1 MAQSLT
7 TISGTGGAGISS
19 NISIGDFNNLG
30 SSSIGYVHSNGISA
44 VDGIY
49 NYPLTTYLNTPSP
62 KNGDIKIDGATL
74 KAMIYDSEFG
84 WVDCE
89 IKTIETEDGQTILEV
104 THNISVEQSKKNTQ
118 KREVLFEKTK
128 KPQTIIFGSAGTTVN
143 TINLNNIWLTPSR
156 PQITYDSINT
166 DLFGTNLNPVTSI
179 SPIAGETSIKIN
191 AINNTVNMPSLTF
204 TLNDNDD
211 NNVPVGTIWNDG
223 ANLVVK
229 TNSGNKKLINLD

>member
-1 MAQSLT
+1 MAQNLIT
-7 TISGTGGAGISS
+7 NGTGGSGISTS
-19 NISIGDFNNLG
+19 TLIGDFNNLG
-30 SSSIGYVHSNGISA
+30 SSSVGYGQST
-44 VDGIY
+44 GIY

-74 KAMIYDSEFG
+74 KAMIYDNEMG

-128 KPQTIIFGSAGTTVN
+128 KQQATIFGSIGTTLN
-143 TINLNNIWLTPSR
+143 TINLNNIWLTQPE
-156 PQITYDSINT
+156 PQLNYTNINT
-166 DLFGTNLNPVTSI
+166 DLYGTNPQPLTSI
-179 SPIAGETSIKIN
+179 GTIVGETSIKIN

-204 TLNDNDD
+204 TANNDD
-211 NNVPVGTIWNDG
+211 NNNVPIGTIWNDG
-223 ANLVVK
+223 VNLVVK